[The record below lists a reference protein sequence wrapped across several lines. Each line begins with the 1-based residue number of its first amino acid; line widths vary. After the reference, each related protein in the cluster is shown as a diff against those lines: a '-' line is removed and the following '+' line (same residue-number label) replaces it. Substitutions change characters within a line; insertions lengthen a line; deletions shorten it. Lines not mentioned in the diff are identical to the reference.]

1 MNKIKLIY
9 FSSILVFLTACGGS
23 VLDVNPEE
31 SKLKIKTQNIEKELF
46 SDYNSFKSCYYSLAK
61 TDIELAN
68 YWSVYCLQFGEIP
81 DSSFE
86 KKFTEFQKVPI
97 LKETHAEISKQ
108 FKDLGQTEE
117 TISDG
122 FKRLSIHLPNAK
134 FPETI
139 YFSYSGFQ
147 SSAFCTDK
155 SVMIGLERYLG
166 EKNKITQSL
175 PPNLFY
181 EWVKKGMNP
190 IYLERDAVCAWAMT
204 HLVNLDNPKNTIE
217 ALINYG
223 KVIYLTEAAFPDMEK
238 EKIIRYSKRDY
249 DWAMRNEA
257 PFWQYLVDQKQ
268 LFVLDDKLLANYLQ
282 EAPFTAGIPMKGP
295 DRLGQF
301 LGWRIV
307 QSYME
312 QYDITLKELIDLS
325 YTELLQE
332 YEINE

>member
-1 MNKIKLIY
+1 MKKIKLVY
-9 FSSILVFLTACGGS
+9 LSSLLVFLSACGGS

-31 SKLKIKTQNIEKELF
+31 SKLKIKTQYIEKQLF
-46 SDYNSFKSCYYSLAK
+46 SDYNSFKTCYYSLAK
-61 TDIELAN
+61 NDIELAN
-68 YWSVYCLQFGEIP
+68 YWTVYCLQFGELP
-81 DSSFE
+81 DSIFE
-86 KKFTEFQKVPI
+86 KKFADFQKVPI
-97 LKETHAEISKQ
+97 LKQTHSEISKQ
-108 FKDLGQTEE
+108 FKDLDQIEN
-117 TISDG
+117 TIIDG

-134 FPETI
+134 FPENI

-155 SVMIGLERYLG
+155 SSMIGLERYLG
-166 EKNKITQSL
+166 EKNEITQSL

-190 IYLERDAVCAWAMT
+190 IYIERDAVCAWAMT

-223 KVIYLTEAAFPDMEK
+223 KVIYLTEAAFPTFEK

-249 DWAMRNEA
+249 DWALRNEA
-257 PFWQYLVDQKQ
+257 SFWQYLVDQKQ

-312 QYDITLKELIDLS
+312 QYDITLKELIDLP

>member
-1 MNKIKLIY
+1 MKKIKPIY
-9 FSSILVFLTACGGS
+9 LGFLVVFLSACGGS
-23 VLDVNPEE
+23 VLDVNPAE

-46 SDYNSFKSCYYSLAK
+46 SSFGAFKFCYYDLANE
-61 TDIELAN
+61 DIDLAN
-68 YWSVYCLQFGEIP
+68 YWTVYCLQFGEIP
-81 DSSFE
+81 DSTFE
-86 KKFTEFQKVPI
+86 KKFIDFHKVPI
-97 LKETHAEISKQ
+97 LKQTHSEIKKE
-108 FKDLGQTEE
+108 FKDLSKTEE
-117 TISDG
+117 EIVNG
-122 FKRLSIHLPNAK
+122 FKRLSIHLPHAK
-134 FPETI
+134 FPSTI

-190 IYLERDAVCAWAMT
+190 IYLERDAVCSWAIT
-204 HLVNLDNPKNTIE
+204 HLVDLENPRNTIE

-223 KVIYLTEAAFPDMEK
+223 KVIYLTEAAFPEMEK

-249 DWAMRNEA
+249 DWAMRNESA
-257 PFWQYLVDQKQ
+257 FWQYIVDQKQ
-268 LFVLDDKLLANYLQ
+268 LFILDDKIMANYLQ
-282 EAPFTAGIPMKGP
+282 ESPFTAGIPMKGP

-312 QYDITLKELIDLS
+312 QYDITIKELIDLP

-332 YEINE
+332 YEVNE